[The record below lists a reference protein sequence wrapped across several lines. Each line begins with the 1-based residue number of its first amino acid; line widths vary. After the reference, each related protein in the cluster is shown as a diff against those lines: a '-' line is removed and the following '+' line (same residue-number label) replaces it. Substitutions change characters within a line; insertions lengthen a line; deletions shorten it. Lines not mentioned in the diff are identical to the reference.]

1 MVELPELR
9 YTNVNAN
16 ELSAREKVKIV
27 AFWAPLI
34 IFLAFWK
41 LYYTSLIYEFYLY
54 YKATKGRP
62 FDFATTQIGS
72 VSHASVATED
82 RRTLSPSKT
91 LNLFSGPVR
100 RHSIASEN
108 RATVHS
114 KGRRASRA
122 DGPRRLSAAADE
134 RTDTGAIEMARRH
147 SVSSRRQSVVADS
160 TAAGGA
166 AKRRMSYGG
175 GARRQ
180 SVREDQTSPPVAAPI
195 SKRGTAGGSRR
206 QPTDTADGGAEFAQK
221 ILSPED
227 NDPGQR
233 PPPKNLAATGP
244 SARARKHGSHARKS
258 VSGEDRSDVGAPGRR
273 RRSTGRQ
280 HSNAPEGELMG
291 AVAGSAKKTRE
302 RTRRQSGAED
312 DRP

>member
-1 MVELPELR
+1 M
-9 YTNVNAN
+9 
-16 ELSAREKVKIV
+16 REWVKIV

-62 FDFATTQIGS
+62 FDYLATTQIGS
-72 VSHASVATED
+72 GSHASVATED
-82 RRTLSPSKT
+82 RRTLSPNKT

-100 RHSIASEN
+100 RHSETAEN
-108 RATVHS
+108 RAAVHS
-114 KGRRASRA
+114 NGRRASSA
-122 DGPRRLSAAADE
+122 DRPRRISAAADE
-134 RTDTGAIEMARRH
+134 RTDIGAIEMPRRH
-147 SVSSRRQSVVADS
+147 SVSSRRQSASSRRQSVVADG

-175 GARRQ
+175 GTRRQ

-195 SKRGTAGGSRR
+195 PKRGTAGGSRR
-206 QPTDTADGGAEFAQK
+206 QPTDTADGGAEYAQK
-221 ILSPED
+221 ILSPDD
-227 NDPGQR
+227 NDRLQR
-233 PPPKNLAATGP
+233 PPPKNVAATGA
-244 SARARKHGSHARKS
+244 SARARKHGSHARKRS
-258 VSGEDRSDVGAPGRR
+258 VSGEDRSDVGAPGRA
-273 RRSTGRQ
+273 RRSTGRW
-280 HSNAPEGELMG
+280 HSNVPEGEFMG
-291 AVAGSAKKTRE
+291 ALAGAAKKTRD